1 MDQRGAV
8 TDQLADVIRIAQ
20 LVHKTGTLIV
30 ERDGGNGG
38 LEEGRI
44 TFVEGR
50 VTEASAG
57 RLSGQQAFDWL
68 NTWGTCR
75 FVFVSSLSA
84 SSGPLQSAMQG
95 ARSTDRLLS
104 TDRLSSSPVSGPIGA
119 APYRIREVNDVL
131 PLFGAMGLTRV
142 HRQLFLLVDGQRTVP
157 DLIRLSARGAE
168 EVRRLLVDLERAGMI
183 QQ

>member
-30 ERDGGNGG
+30 ERGGGNAG
-38 LEEGRI
+38 LEEGKV

-50 VTEASAG
+50 VTEATAG
-57 RLSGQQAFDWL
+57 RLSGQKAFDWL

-75 FVFVSSLSA
+75 FVFVPISPS
-84 SSGPLQSAMQG
+84 SSGSGFLQSSAQG
-95 ARSTDRLLS
+95 LTRSTDRLS
-104 TDRLSSSPVSGPIGA
+104 TDRLTPPPVSGPIGA
-119 APYRIREVNDVL
+119 APYRIREVNEVL

-142 HRQLFLLVDGQRTVP
+142 HRQLFLLIDGQRSVP

-183 QQ
+183 